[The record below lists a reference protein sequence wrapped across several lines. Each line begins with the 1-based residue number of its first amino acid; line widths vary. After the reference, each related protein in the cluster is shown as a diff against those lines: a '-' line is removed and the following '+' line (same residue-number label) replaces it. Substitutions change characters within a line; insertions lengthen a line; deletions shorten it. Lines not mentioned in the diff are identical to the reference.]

1 MGEKI
6 MKSMEIRS
14 SEITTSASNTLT
26 GYVVRWDNLSE
37 LLWGEFYEKFQRGAF
52 TEWLAAGND
61 VRGLYEHDHSM
72 LLGRT
77 RSGTLKLEEDETGLR
92 FELTPPDTST
102 GRDVIE
108 LVKRGDISGMSFGFR
123 SRRMYGIPQQIHA
136 CAPCWW
142 RNCTKLPLH
151 RYRLTPIP
159 AWSWP
164 AVPCMSS
171 TPKKCRVRIIAA
183 GGRI

>member
-1 MGEKI
+1 M
-6 MKSMEIRS
+6 
-14 SEITTSASNTLT
+14 
-26 GYVVRWDNLSE
+26 
-37 LLWGEFYEKFQRGAF
+37 GEFYEKFQRGAF
-52 TEWLAAGND
+52 SEWLAAGND

-123 SRRMYGIPQQIHA
+123 SRKDVWDTTTD
-136 CAPCWW
+136 PCV
-142 RNCTKLPLH
+142 RTVLVAELYEITVTSVPAYL
-151 RYRLTPIP
+151 IP
-159 AWSWP
+159 AWIWP

-171 TPKKCRVRIIAA
+171 TPKKCHARIIAA

>member
-14 SEITTSASNTLT
+14 SEITTSGAGTLT
-26 GYVVRWDNLSE
+26 GYVVRWDKLSE

-123 SRRMYGIPQQIHA
+123 SRKDVWDTTTD
-136 CAPCWW
+136 PCV
-142 RNCTKLPLH
+142 RTVLVAEL
-151 RYRLTPIP
+151 YEITVTSVP
-159 AWSWP
+159 AYPDS
-164 AVPCMSS
+164 
-171 TPKKCRVRIIAA
+171 
-183 GGRI
+183 

>member
-14 SEITTSASNTLT
+14 SEITTSGAGTLT
-26 GYVVRWDNLSE
+26 GYVVRWDKLSE

-52 TEWLAAGND
+52 TEWLAADND

-123 SRRMYGIPQQIHA
+123 SRKDVWDTTTD
-136 CAPCWW
+136 PC
-142 RNCTKLPLH
+142 
-151 RYRLTPIP
+151 
-159 AWSWP
+159 
-164 AVPCMSS
+164 
-171 TPKKCRVRIIAA
+171 VRTVLVAE
-183 GGRI
+183 